1 MSAILKDYMRAMG
14 FNGKQVTKASLSIGL
29 SSRAGIERNMGTTPV
44 SLRDALAMSARVA
57 GLPPWNAG
65 ISAFLDDD
73 ARAAF
78 RLAAKELSRCA
89 ALAQKQSAGSIA
101 ESASGEPSTATAAAA
116 E

>member
-44 SLRDALAMSARVA
+44 GLRDKLAMSARVA
-57 GLPPWNAG
+57 GLPPWDAG

-78 RLAAKELSRCA
+78 RLAAKELSRCV
-89 ALAQKQSAGSIA
+89 ALAAQQSAGSIA
-101 ESASGEPSTATAAAA
+101 ESASGEPGTATATAA